1 MNGAGVG
8 DTGSMMNRH
17 KVGGTARNSVQWVG
31 SRNTSRGKGKRNAEE
46 GKGIGDSENMPNR
59 SVARD
64 DM

>member
-17 KVGGTARNSVQWVG
+17 KVGGTALNSVKWVG

-46 GKGIGDSENMPNR
+46 GKGIGDSESMPNG
-59 SVARD
+59 SGARGE
-64 DM
+64 M